1 MPSPTYDRFGE
12 CDFLDDGSGVSPASE
27 EDSRLTISFETSS
40 SHLRRHPGWRIG
52 VVTTAAAVVAA
63 MSLVLGFRRASE
75 RRLSGH
81 SDPQVIS
88 RPPRREISRRA
99 AAQSVRARVRMTK
112 PRAAARTEARRAHRG
127 RQRKAAT
134 RRSVARRT
142 SGERQPEIPMTRRAA
157 PQRKRAVDP
166 FIYLGR

>member
-1 MPSPTYDRFGE
+1 MPSPTCDRFGE

-27 EDSRLTISFETSS
+27 EDPRLTTSFETSS
-40 SHLRRHPGWRIG
+40 SHLRRHSGWRIG

-63 MSLVLGFRRASE
+63 SLVLGFRRASE
-75 RRLSGH
+75 RRPSGR

-88 RPPRREISRRA
+88 GPPRREISRRA

-127 RQRKAAT
+127 RHRKAAT

-142 SGERQPEIPMTRRAA
+142 SGEREPEIRRAHRA
-157 PQRKRAVDP
+157 ASQRKAPVDP